1 MVNTSLRLLKK
12 FVHGGKECA
21 SKTAKSNIRGP
32 LCATQRNPL
41 RHVLTY
47 LNINFVTVI
56 KKGNMT
62 ENQIGQIDTLQNI
75 QSLLNKQFYVP
86 KYQRGYRW
94 KERQVRDLL
103 NDIDRFTPSND
114 EGGNSWYC
122 LQPLVVKK
130 GKNEVE
136 WRLVDGQ
143 QRLTTIKLILHYL
156 SLLYVESKRKTTF
169 SIEYETRGKDED
181 WLGIL
186 DDEKK
191 SKENIDFS
199 HIYSA
204 YQTIKNWFDKEKG
217 EHYDT
222 CKFSSKLLSDC
233 KFIWYDIDQNGQN
246 KDKEEA
252 VFIRLNDG
260 KIPLTN
266 SELIKALFLNSSNF
280 SKDKN
285 EEEIRLRQLEIST
298 QWDIMEQELSNDE
311 FWYFINGKENNVR
324 PRIEYVFDVI
334 AQKPQGIDDKDFTF
348 RYFQEK
354 FENNKRIQGNKLEFV
369 KNEWE
374 NIYNTYLIFKE
385 WQKDKYYYHLI
396 GYLLCMNYKVADLLS
411 EYKDN
416 EKDIFRNGLCEK
428 IREIVN
434 WDRKEVIKYGDK
446 QGRVSRI
453 LLLHNVVTMLNQKN
467 ETDRFLFSYYIQ
479 LGKYDIEHI
488 HPQNPKIPDSA
499 DKRKDW
505 LNEKKIHVM
514 DIELF
519 NKIKSFNKFDDESE
533 FDKIFDAIETYF
545 ANGID
550 DDLAHDLSNLCLLDA
565 RTNRSYHNVFFPEK
579 RIRIIRED
587 QEGTFIPVCTKR
599 VFQKYYT
606 ENPLNMSFWNKD
618 DRDAYL
624 EDIKTCIENL
634 LKINK

>member
-1 MVNTSLRLLKK
+1 MS
-12 FVHGGKECA
+12 
-21 SKTAKSNIRGP
+21 
-32 LCATQRNPL
+32 
-41 RHVLTY
+41 
-47 LNINFVTVI
+47 
-56 KKGNMT
+56 
-62 ENQIGQIDTLQNI
+62 ENQVGQIDILQNI
-75 QSLLNKQFYVP
+75 QCLLNKHFYVP

-94 KERQVRDLL
+94 KKNQVRDLL
-103 NDIDRFTPSND
+103 NDIDRFTPVND
-114 EGGNSWYC
+114 DGCKSWYC

-130 GKNEVE
+130 GENQDE

-143 QRLTTIKLILHYL
+143 QRLTTIKLILYYL
-156 SLLYVESKRKTTF
+156 NQQYIESKRKTLF
-169 SIEYETRGKDED
+169 SIEYETRGKDES

-186 DDEKK
+186 DDNEK

-204 YQTIKNWFDKEKG
+204 YQTIKDWFEKEKG
-217 EHYDT
+217 ENYDT
-222 CKFSSKLLSDC
+222 YKFSSKLLSDC
-233 KFIWYDIDQNGQN
+233 KFIWYDIEQNGQC
-246 KDKEEA
+246 KDKEED

-298 QWDIMEQELSNDE
+298 QWDIMEQELSDDE
-311 FWYFINGKENNVR
+311 FWYFINGKESEVR
-324 PRIEYVFDVI
+324 PRIEYIFDVI
-334 AQKPQGIDDKDFTF
+334 ALKPQGIDDKDYTF

-354 FENNKRIQGNKLEFV
+354 FENNKQIQGDKLEFV
-369 KNEWE
+369 TNEWE

-396 GYLLCMNYKVADLLS
+396 GYLLCMNYKVTDLLS
-411 EYKDN
+411 EYKN
-416 EKDIFRNGLCEK
+416 NNKDTFRNALIEK
-428 IREIVN
+428 IREIVK

-446 QGRVSRI
+446 KGRVSRI

-467 ETDRFLFSYYIQ
+467 ETNRFPFSYYIK

-488 HPQNPKIPDSA
+488 HPQNPKRPDSTEN
-499 DKRKDW
+499 RKDW
-505 LNEKKIHVM
+505 LNEKQNHILDSDLLEQV
-514 DIELF
+514 
-519 NKIKSFNKFDDESE
+519 KSFKSFDDESE
-533 FDKIFDAIETYF
+533 FNKMFDAIEIYF

-550 DDLAHDLSNLCLLDA
+550 DYLVDDLSNLCLLDS
-565 RTNRSYHNVFFPEK
+565 RTNRSYHNAFFPEK
-579 RIRIIRED
+579 RIRIIQED
-587 QEGTFIPVCTKR
+587 QDGTFIPVCTKR

-606 ENPLNMSFWNKD
+606 ENPVNMSFWNKD
-618 DRDAYL
+618 DQNAYL

>member
-1 MVNTSLRLLKK
+1 
-12 FVHGGKECA
+12 
-21 SKTAKSNIRGP
+21 
-32 LCATQRNPL
+32 
-41 RHVLTY
+41 
-47 LNINFVTVI
+47 
-56 KKGNMT
+56 MT
-62 ENQIGQIDTLQNI
+62 ENQLGQIDTLQNI

-94 KERQVRDLL
+94 KDRQVKDLL
-103 NDIDRFTPSND
+103 NDIDKFTPYND
-114 EGGNSWYC
+114 EGRNSWYC

-130 GKNEVE
+130 GKTEVE

-156 SLLYVESKRKTTF
+156 NQQYVHSKRKTLF

-186 DDEKK
+186 DNEGK

-199 HIYSA
+199 HIYTA
-204 YQTIKNWFDKEKG
+204 YQTIKDWFEKEKG
-217 EHYDT
+217 GNYDT
-222 CKFSSKLLSDC
+222 YKFSSKLLSDC
-233 KFIWYDIDQNGQN
+233 KFIWYDIDQNGQS
-246 KDKEEA
+246 KDKEEN

-266 SELIKALFLNSSNF
+266 SELIKAIFLNSSNF

-285 EEEIRLRQLEIST
+285 EDEIRLRQLEIST
-298 QWDIMEQELSNDE
+298 QWDVMEQELSDDE

-348 RYFQEK
+348 RYFQEI

-374 NIYNTYLIFKE
+374 NIHNTYLILKE
-385 WQKDKYYYHLI
+385 WQKDKYFYHLI
-396 GYLLCMNYKVADLLS
+396 GYLLCVNYKVADLLS

-416 EKDIFRNGLCEK
+416 NKDIFRNTLRKK
-428 IREIVN
+428 IQEVLN
-434 WDRKEVIKYGDK
+434 WDRKEVIRYGDK

-467 ETDRFLFSYYIQ
+467 ETARFPFSYYIQ

-505 LNEKKIHVM
+505 LNEKRKYIL
-514 DIELF
+514 DDRKDLLNQI
-519 NKIKSFNKFDDESE
+519 NKFDKFEDEE
-533 FDKIFDAIETYF
+533 GFQKIFDAVEVHF

-550 DDLAHDLSNLCLLDA
+550 DVSVDDLSNLCLLDS
-565 RTNRSYHNVFFPEK
+565 RTNRSYHNEFFPEK
-579 RIRIIRED
+579 RLRIIQED

-606 ENPLNMSFWNKD
+606 ENPLNLSFWNKD
-618 DRDAYL
+618 DRDAYV
-624 EDIKTCIENL
+624 EDIKTCIEIL
-634 LKINK
+634 LKVNN

>member
-1 MVNTSLRLLKK
+1 M
-12 FVHGGKECA
+12 A
-21 SKTAKSNIRGP
+21 
-32 LCATQRNPL
+32 
-41 RHVLTY
+41 
-47 LNINFVTVI
+47 
-56 KKGNMT
+56 
-62 ENQIGQIDTLQNI
+62 ENQLEQISILRNV
-75 QSLLNKQFYVP
+75 QSLLQENFYVP

-94 KERQVRDLL
+94 TSRQVRDLL
-103 NDIDRFTPSND
+103 NDIDRFTPINED
-114 EGGNSWYC
+114 GCNSWYC

-130 GKNEVE
+130 GENQEQ

-156 SLLYVESKRKTTF
+156 NLQYIESKRKTLF
-169 SIEYETRGKDED
+169 SIEYETRGKDES
-181 WLGIL
+181 WLEIL
-186 DDEKK
+186 DNEEK

-204 YQTIKNWFDKEKG
+204 YQTIKDWFEKEKG
-217 EHYDT
+217 ENYDT
-222 CKFSSKLLSDC
+222 YKFSSRLLSDC
-233 KFIWYDIDQNGQN
+233 KFIWYDIEQNGQS
-246 KDKEEA
+246 KDKEED

-298 QWDIMEQELSNDE
+298 QWDIMEQELSDDE
-311 FWYFINGKENNVR
+311 FWYFINGKENSVR
-324 PRIEYVFDVI
+324 PRIEYIFDVI
-334 AQKPQGIDDKDFTF
+334 ALKPQDIDDKDFTF

-354 FENNKRIQGNKLEFV
+354 FENNKQIQGNKLEFV

-396 GYLLCMNYKVADLLS
+396 GYLLCINYNVADLLS
-411 EYKDN
+411 EYKNND
-416 EKDIFRNGLCEK
+416 KDTFRNALTEK
-428 IREIVN
+428 IREIVK

-446 QGRVSRI
+446 QGRVSKI

-467 ETDRFLFSYYIQ
+467 ETDRFPFSYYIQ

-488 HPQNPKIPDSA
+488 HPQNPKKPDSA
-499 DKRKDW
+499 EKRKDW
-505 LNEKKIHVM
+505 LNEKKKHIL
-514 DIELF
+514 DSNLLEQI
-519 NKIKSFNKFDDESE
+519 NSFKNFDNESE
-533 FDKIFDAIETYF
+533 FEKYFDAIETYF

-550 DDLAHDLSNLCLLDA
+550 NDLVDDLSNLCLLDA
-565 RTNRSYHNVFFPEK
+565 RTNRSYHNAFFPEK

-587 QEGTFIPVCTKR
+587 QDGTFIPVCTKR

-624 EDIKTCIENL
+624 EDIKSCIENL
-634 LKINK
+634 FKTTN